1 MICLLCTGAQPTPTN
16 KRKRK
21 RRATASLFLVKKK
34 KKKGGRAWR
43 GAGLTTTSF
52 SLPDCPFSPPLTG
65 KADAVVHSSLPQVNL
80 TFFYPNNNN
89 NRPTIENLSG
99 RFSWSNFGKFVWGGR
114 GLVVAP
120 ENDLLLLLFR
130 HFVFRFQCLQTIYPG
145 FKFASQ
151 LKIK

>member
-99 RFSWSNFGKFVWGGR
+99 RFSWSNFGKFVWGG
-114 GLVVAP
+114 GVVSSLHLKTICSSSFSVILSFAF
-120 ENDLLLLLFR
+120 NVCRQFTRDSNSR
-130 HFVFRFQCLQTIYPG
+130 H
-145 FKFASQ
+145 S
-151 LKIK
+151 